1 MPFSSAILTIDLNA
15 VAHNYNLLK
24 SKVGPDCRVAGVVKA
39 DAYGIGMEK
48 VWAVLENQG
57 CPFYF
62 VATPDEGLALRALTR
77 KPIGVFGGIF
87 TDAADEAIR
96 HSLIPVLNS
105 LHAIDEWRGLAA
117 RHGIPLPAILHFDT
131 GMNRLG
137 LGAEETAALL
147 DNPARLAGLKP
158 QVIMSH
164 FACADEEGHAATPQQ
179 YERFAA
185 LADKFPNAV
194 ASLAN
199 SSGIFGD
206 ARFHFGM
213 VRPGM
218 ALYGLNPTPETVNP
232 MKPVA
237 ALEAQILQV
246 RRARKGESVG
256 YGASHTLDQDTQL
269 ATVGLGYADGLLR
282 SLSGSG
288 KLFYKGKPCP
298 IVGRVSMDL
307 TVIDMGR
314 LSPNPGEMVEVLG
327 PCQSADDLAADAGTI
342 GYEILT
348 ALGKRYRRVYK
359 TG

>member
-1 MPFSSAILTIDLNA
+1 MTTTCTLTVDLGA

-24 SKVGPDCRVAGVVKA
+24 SKVGPGCRVAGVVKA

-48 VWAVLENQG
+48 VWAALENQG

-62 VATPDEGLALRALTR
+62 VATVDEALRLRALTQ
-77 KPIGVFGGIF
+77 KPIGVFNGIF
-87 TDAADEAIR
+87 ADAADETIR
-96 HSLIPVLNS
+96 HNLIPVLNS

-117 RHGIPLPAILHFDT
+117 RHGIPLPVILHFDT

-137 LGAEETAALL
+137 LGAEDTATLL
-147 DNPARLAGLKP
+147 AEADRLEGLKP
-158 QVIMSH
+158 QIVMSH
-164 FACADEEGHAATPQQ
+164 FSCADEEGHAATPRQ

-185 LADKFPNAV
+185 LAAKFPNVV

-199 SSGIFGD
+199 SSGIFGA

-218 ALYGLNPTPETVNP
+218 ALYGLNPVPESENP

-246 RRARKGESVG
+246 RRARKGETVG
-256 YGASHTLDQDTQL
+256 YGASHTLEKDTQL
-269 ATVGLGYADGLLR
+269 ATVGLGYADGFLR
-282 SLSGSG
+282 SLSGTG
-288 KLFYKGKPCP
+288 KLFYKGKPCS
-298 IVGRVSMDL
+298 IIGRVSMDL
-307 TVIDMGR
+307 TVIDMEGQ
-314 LSPNPGEMVEVLG
+314 SPNPGEMVEVLG
-327 PCQSADDLAADAGTI
+327 PHQSADDLATAAGTI
-342 GYEILT
+342 GYEVLT
-348 ALGKRYRRVYK
+348 SLGKRYRPVYK